1 MKTIRGSET
10 NGDYRLADRFDRV
23 FHQLAMA
30 AGAREILY
38 PEQLPASVL
47 EKAQYFESFP
57 GNAVSTADGG
67 FFQPAVC
74 YQVYEQWAGRCLYT
88 PLTLTSVGRCRRN
101 EKSCD
106 DGRLSE
112 FTMREVVLLGPAPW
126 VEEQRRS
133 WSVRIL
139 EFAVGM
145 GLDASLE
152 VATDPFFITENL
164 RGKRLLQ
171 QLKELKLELQACIGG
186 DRRIALAS
194 LNLHETFFGRHFQ
207 ISLLDGSPAS
217 SACVA
222 FGLERWS
229 LAALR
234 QLVAPDLILDTL
246 TVQR

>member
-1 MKTIRGSET
+1 MKTLRGFET

-30 AGAREILY
+30 GGAREIRF

-47 EKAQYFESFP
+47 EKAEYFESFP
-57 GNAVSTADGG
+57 GNAVFAADGR

-74 YQVYEQWAGRCLYT
+74 YQVYEQFTGRCLPT
-88 PLTLTSVGRCRRN
+88 PLTLTCVGRCRRN
-101 EKSCD
+101 EESCD
-106 DGRLSE
+106 DGRLTQ

-139 EFAVGM
+139 EFAGAI

-152 VATDPFFITENL
+152 VATDPFFIKENL
-164 RGKRLLQ
+164 RGKKLLQ
-171 QLKELKLELQACIGG
+171 LLKELKLELQAGIGD

-194 LNLHETFFGRHFQ
+194 LNLHEMFFGRRFQ

-229 LAALR
+229 LAAIR
-234 QLVAPDLILDTL
+234 QLVAPDLTLDTL
-246 TVQR
+246 MAQR